1 MKGEDD
7 MAGTREYE
15 DLNKNLEMV
24 DGHAVKAPEDYQD
37 PEELYQ
43 ALIARVRKYHPSADI
58 TMIEKAYQIGKEAH
72 KDQFRK
78 SGEPYIIHPLWV
90 AIILAD
96 LEMDKETIVA
106 GMLHDVVEDTTMTLD
121 EISTEF
127 GEEVALLVDGVTKLG
142 QLNYSKDKLEAQAE
156 NLRKMFLAM
165 AKDIRVII
173 VKLADRLH
181 NMRTMEFM
189 TPAKQKEKSR
199 ETMDIYAPIAQRLG
213 ISKIKTELD
222 DLSLKYYQ
230 PEVYNQLVH
239 DLNARKTEREEF
251 VQQIVAEVSKHMKNA
266 DIEAKVYGRVKHFFS
281 IYKKMVNQNKTLDQ
295 VYDLFAVRIIVDSVK
310 DCYAALGVI
319 HEMYTPIPGR
329 FKDYI
334 AMPKANMYQ
343 SLHTTLIGPSG
354 QPFEIQIRTEEMH
367 KTAEYGI
374 AAHWKYK
381 ETGGSNTKGLN
392 TQEEKLNWLRQIL
405 EWQRDMSDNREFLSL
420 LKGDL
425 DLFQEDVYCFTPNG
439 DVKNLPNGSTPVD
452 FAYAIHTAVG
462 NKMVGARVNG
472 KLVNIDYKI
481 QNGDRIEILTSQ
493 NSKGPSRDWL
503 SIVKSTQAKNKIN
516 QWFKK
521 EFKEENIVRG
531 KEMLAAYCKA

>member
-1 MKGEDD
+1 
-7 MAGTREYE
+7 MAGTLEYE
-15 DLNKNLEMV
+15 ELNKNLEMV

-37 PEELYQ
+37 PEQLYQ

-58 TMIEKAYQIGKEAH
+58 TMIEKAYRIGKEAH
-72 KDQFRK
+72 KDQVRK

-90 AIILAD
+90 GIILAE

-106 GMLHDVVEDTTMTLD
+106 GMLHDVVEDTEMTLD
-121 EISTEF
+121 DITREF

-142 QLNYSKDKLEAQAE
+142 QLSYSQDKLEVQAE

-173 VKLADRLH
+173 IKLADRLH
-181 NMRTMEFM
+181 NMRTLEFM
-189 TPAKQKEKSR
+189 TEAKQKEKAR

-230 PEVYNQLVH
+230 PEVYYQLVK

-251 VQQIVAEVSKHMKNA
+251 VQQIVAEVSKHMENA
-266 DIEAKVYGRVKHFFS
+266 SIKAKVYGRVKHFFS

-343 SLHTTLIGPSG
+343 SLHTTLMGPAG
-354 QPFEIQIRTEEMH
+354 QPFEIRGIFFYQ
-367 KTAEYGI
+367 KAERAEWYDCSERGMEAMVI
-374 AAHWKYK
+374 DFGALTQKNQDAFFRCSRCFLV
-381 ETGGSNTKGLN
+381 GSVSG
-392 TQEEKLNWLRQIL
+392 
-405 EWQRDMSDNREFLSL
+405 WQLA
-420 LKGDL
+420 
-425 DLFQEDVYCFTPNG
+425 
-439 DVKNLPNGSTPVD
+439 D
-452 FAYAIHTAVG
+452 FAA
-462 NKMVGARVNG
+462 
-472 KLVNIDYKI
+472 
-481 QNGDRIEILTSQ
+481 
-493 NSKGPSRDWL
+493 
-503 SIVKSTQAKNKIN
+503 
-516 QWFKK
+516 
-521 EFKEENIVRG
+521 
-531 KEMLAAYCKA
+531 LAAEKQKWKKWCEYFVSFGEEEAVKMAEQYLDIRIRRIPLQKNALMVTGKSMTFFGKFLR